1 VESDPIGLLGGINTY
16 AYVGG
21 NPLSNVDPLGLINP
35 GAPSPLNQ
43 LEIAIL
49 EGNAEAAETA
59 AEALNLSNAEAE
71 AAVARAEANANKINH
86 IFRQAKHNLDK
97 VVRSCGTEGKALQSI
112 KDAAAK
118 AASGLPNGVYKGLP
132 VVVNGITVF
141 VNGIVANGLFSLGT
155 AYIP

>member
-1 VESDPIGLLGGINTY
+1 
-16 AYVGG
+16 
-21 NPLSNVDPLGLINP
+21 LGLINP

-97 VVRSCGTEGKALQSI
+97 VVRSCGTEGKALQLI

-118 AASGLPNGVYKGLP
+118 AASGLADGVYKGLP
-132 VVVNGITVF
+132 IVVNGVTVL
-141 VNGIVANGLFSLGT
+141 VNGIVANGQFSLGT